1 MVKCENVEGG
11 TGGQEYIYANI
22 DNQVKI
28 IHGKMSNNSYQMS
41 TASNQKKQSLLLDQL
56 KQSLKRSLLKT

>member
-41 TASNQKKQSLLLDQL
+41 TASNQKKQSLLLD
-56 KQSLKRSLLKT
+56 